1 MNVFNLTDLQNVSE
15 TLREGIDYVVVKD
28 GNGAETK
35 IQNLANPNICLRK
48 GFIEIECMKR
58 SNKHE
63 NVKMVRRV
71 RDKKTNLYIG
81 VPSGV
86 NSETKELMWKAFWID
101 DKMSF
106 DLSIPDQAIAW
117 HVIKNSQYV
126 QGSPNQ
132 QGKSVWRVIDKEV
145 IAHDAIIKRSLRKKA
160 EDIIESLK
168 GNKLTECAILLG
180 VNVDANQSVFTM
192 TNEIYRKMEEDPK
205 KFIDLYNDP
214 KREYISVFKRGV
226 AKGKII
232 LDNATGTFIY
242 GNMPMGHNEEMAIQF
257 LINNT
262 GIASTI
268 SMKCDQEEAESKTAM
283 EAVSIAP
290 TSTSREAD
298 LLLEIERLK
307 AENAKGKVEEPFK
320 APFEEMV
327 SADFDKEDAKERL
340 DKLKAKAKELGI
352 KGFALPHMTE
362 AKLVAAIEEAES
374 KLS

>member
-15 TLREGIDYVVVKD
+15 TLREGTDYVVVKD

-48 GFIEIECMKR
+48 GFIEIEAMKR

-81 VPSGV
+81 VPSGI
-86 NSETKELMWKAFWID
+86 NTDTKELMWKSFWID

-117 HVIKNSQYV
+117 HIIKNSQYV
-126 QGSPNQ
+126 EGSPNQ
-132 QGKSVWRVIDKEV
+132 QGKSVWRVIDRE
-145 IAHDAIIKRSLRKKA
+145 INAHKDIDKRSLRRKA

-168 GNKLTECAILLG
+168 GNALTEMATNLG
-180 VNVDANQSVFTM
+180 VNISANSSVYM
-192 TNEIYRKMEEDPK
+192 LTNEVYRIMELDPK
-205 KFIDLYNDP
+205 KFIDLYNNP
-214 KREYISVFKRGV
+214 QREYISVFKRGL

-232 LDNATGTFIY
+232 LDNSTGTYIY

-262 GIASTI
+262 GIASAIT
-268 SMKCDQEEAESKTAM
+268 MKCNQEESESKASM
-283 EAVSIAP
+283 EVSAP
-290 TSTSREAD
+290 SITVNKEAD
-298 LLLEIERLK
+298 LQRKIMELE
-307 AENAKGKVEEPFK
+307 AELAKNKKVEEFK
-320 APFEEMV
+320 APFSEMV
-327 SADFDKEDAKERL
+327 SEEVKADSAQVMAD
-340 DKLKAKAKELGI
+340 LKARAKELGI
-352 KGFALPHMTE
+352 KGYALPHMTE
-362 AKLVAAIEEAES
+362 AKLVAAIEDAES
-374 KLS
+374 KLA